1 MSALL
6 AVRHLTVRFG
16 GLTALNELSLEVRPG
31 EIVGV
36 IGPNGSGKTTLF
48 NCVTGLYRA
57 TAGSIAFGNAAS
69 GDDAPYPHDIVE
81 RGISRTFQTLR
92 VFPNLSVLENVLV
105 GLHCRRRAGVLGAIL
120 RPAWVVTEEADAAKR
135 AQELL
140 AIFGDRL
147 LPRTTWPARSLS
159 YANRR
164 RLEIARALA
173 TNPRLLL
180 LDEPTAGMNPTEKQ
194 ELTGVIRTI
203 RDSGRDGAPH
213 RARHA
218 GGDADGRPG
227 DRDELRGA
235 DRRGA
240 PRRGRA
246 GPGRGRGL
254 PRQDGERCLG
264 SGTSTPAT
272 GASACCGA

>member
-6 AVRHLTVRFG
+6 AVRQLTVRFG
-16 GLTALNELSLEVRPG
+16 GLTALHELSLEVRPG

-48 NCVTGLYRA
+48 NCITGLYRA
-57 TAGSIAFGNAAS
+57 TAGSIAFGVPPAEMAHLT
-69 GDDAPYPHDIVE
+69 PHDIVE

-92 VFPNLSVLENVLV
+92 VFPNLTVQENVLV
-105 GLHCRRRAGVLGAIL
+105 GLHCRRRAGVLGAIF
-120 RPAWVVTEEADAAKR
+120 RPAWVVTEEANATR
-135 AQELL
+135 RVQELL

-147 LPRTTWPARSLS
+147 LPRITWPARSLS

-180 LDEPTAGMNPTEKQ
+180 LDEPTAGMNPTEKR

-203 RDSGRDGAPH
+203 RNTGVTVLLIEHDMRVVMQT
-213 RARHA
+213 
-218 GGDADGRPG
+218 ADRVIAMNYGERIAEGRPE
-227 DRDELRGA
+227 DVARDPVVVEAYLGKMA
-235 DRRGA
+235 DNA
-240 PRRGRA
+240 
-246 GPGRGRGL
+246 
-254 PRQDGERCLG
+254 
-264 SGTSTPAT
+264 
-272 GASACCGA
+272 

>member
-1 MSALL
+1 MNALL
-6 AVRHLTVRFG
+6 AVRHLSVQFG
-16 GLTALNELSLEVRPG
+16 GLTALNDLSLEVRPG

-48 NCVTGLYRA
+48 NCITGLYRA
-57 TAGSIAFGNAAS
+57 TAGSIVFGSPPAEVAHL
-69 GDDAPYPHDIVE
+69 APHDIVE

-120 RPAWVVTEEADAAKR
+120 RPSWVVTEEVEATR
-135 AQELL
+135 RVRELL

-147 LPRTTWPARSLS
+147 LPRATWPARSLS

-164 RLEIARALA
+164 RLEITRALA
-173 TNPRLLL
+173 TNPQLLL

-203 RDSGRDGAPH
+203 RDRGVTVLLIEHDMRVVMQT
-213 RARHA
+213 
-218 GGDADGRPG
+218 ADRVIAMNYGERIAEGRP
-227 DRDELRGA
+227 DEVARDPVVVEAYLGKMASGA
-235 DRRGA
+235 
-240 PRRGRA
+240 
-246 GPGRGRGL
+246 
-254 PRQDGERCLG
+254 
-264 SGTSTPAT
+264 
-272 GASACCGA
+272 

>member
-1 MSALL
+1 
-6 AVRHLTVRFG
+6 VRT
-16 GLTALNELSLEVRPG
+16 G

-48 NCVTGLYRA
+48 NCITGLYRA
-57 TAGSIAFGNAAS
+57 TAGSIAFGNPPAEMAHL
-69 GDDAPYPHDIVE
+69 APHDIVA

-120 RPAWVVTEEADAAKR
+120 RPSWVVTEEADATR
-135 AQELL
+135 RVIELL
-140 AIFGDRL
+140 AIFGERL

-194 ELTGVIRTI
+194 ELTGVIRAI
-203 RDSGRDGAPH
+203 RDRGVTVLLIEHDMRVVMRTADRVIAMNYGERIAEGRPEEVARDPVVVEAYLGKTADGA
-213 RARHA
+213 
-218 GGDADGRPG
+218 
-227 DRDELRGA
+227 
-235 DRRGA
+235 
-240 PRRGRA
+240 
-246 GPGRGRGL
+246 
-254 PRQDGERCLG
+254 
-264 SGTSTPAT
+264 
-272 GASACCGA
+272 

>member
-6 AVRHLTVRFG
+6 DVRQLTVRFG
-16 GLTALNELSLEVRPG
+16 GLTALHELSLEVRPG

-48 NCVTGLYRA
+48 NCITGLYRA
-57 TAGSIAFGNAAS
+57 TAGSIAFGSPPAELAHL
-69 GDDAPYPHDIVE
+69 APHDIVA

-92 VFPNLSVLENVLV
+92 VFPNLTVLENVLV
-105 GLHCRRRAGVLGAIL
+105 GLHCRRRAGVLGAIF
-120 RPAWVVTEEADAAKR
+120 RPPWVVAEEADATR
-135 AQELL
+135 RVLELL

-203 RDSGRDGAPH
+203 RDREVTVVLIEHDM
-213 RARHA
+213 RVVMQT
-218 GGDADGRPG
+218 ADRVIAMNYGERIAEGRPE
-227 DRDELRGA
+227 DVARDPVVVEAYLGKMASGA
-235 DRRGA
+235 
-240 PRRGRA
+240 
-246 GPGRGRGL
+246 
-254 PRQDGERCLG
+254 
-264 SGTSTPAT
+264 
-272 GASACCGA
+272 

>member
-1 MSALL
+1 VASATALL
-6 AVRHLTVRFG
+6 AVRRLTVQFG
-16 GLTALNELSLEVRPG
+16 GLTAINDLSLEVQSG

-57 TAGSIAFGNAAS
+57 TAGSITFGSPPSEVAHLA
-69 GDDAPYPHDIVE
+69 PHDIVE
-81 RGISRTFQTLR
+81 AGISRTFQTLR

-105 GLHCRRRAGVLGAIL
+105 GVHCRRRAGVLGAIF
-120 RPAWVVTEEADAAKR
+120 RPSWVVAEEADAARR
-135 AQELL
+135 ARELL

-147 LPRTTWPARSLS
+147 LPRITWPARSLS

-173 TNPRLLL
+173 TNPSLLL

-203 RDSGRDGAPH
+203 RDRGVTVLLIEHDMRVVMQT
-213 RARHA
+213 
-218 GGDADGRPG
+218 ADRVIAMNYGERIAEGRPEEVA
-227 DRDELRGA
+227 RDPVVVEAYLGKMASGA
-235 DRRGA
+235 
-240 PRRGRA
+240 
-246 GPGRGRGL
+246 
-254 PRQDGERCLG
+254 
-264 SGTSTPAT
+264 
-272 GASACCGA
+272 

>member
-6 AVRHLTVRFG
+6 AVNQLTVRFG
-16 GLTALNELSLEVRPG
+16 GLTALNALTIEVRPG

-57 TAGSIAFGNAAS
+57 AGGSIAFGSPPAEMTGLA
-69 GDDAPYPHDIVE
+69 PHDIVE

-92 VFPNLSVLENVLV
+92 VFPNLTVLENVLV

-120 RPAWVVTEEADAAKR
+120 RPPWVVTEEANAVRRVK
-135 AQELL
+135 ELL

-147 LPRTTWPARSLS
+147 LPRTEWPARSLS

-203 RDSGRDGAPH
+203 RDRGVTVLLIEHDMRVVMQT
-213 RARHA
+213 
-218 GGDADGRPG
+218 ADRVIAMNYGERIAEGRPEEVA
-227 DRDELRGA
+227 RDPVVVEAYLGKMANGA
-235 DRRGA
+235 
-240 PRRGRA
+240 
-246 GPGRGRGL
+246 
-254 PRQDGERCLG
+254 
-264 SGTSTPAT
+264 
-272 GASACCGA
+272 

>member
-1 MSALL
+1 MSVLL

-16 GLTALNELSLEVRPG
+16 GLTALNDLSLEVRPG

-57 TAGSIAFGNAAS
+57 TTGSIAFGNPPAEVTHL
-69 GDDAPYPHDIVE
+69 DPHDIVR

-120 RPAWVVTEEADAAKR
+120 RPAWVVTEETDAAKR
-135 AQELL
+135 ALELL
-140 AIFGDRL
+140 ALFGDRL
-147 LPRTTWPARSLS
+147 LPRATWPARSLS

-203 RDSGRDGAPH
+203 RGRGVTVLLIEHDM
-213 RARHA
+213 RVVMQT
-218 GGDADGRPG
+218 ADRVIAMNYGERIAEGRP
-227 DRDELRGA
+227 DEVARNSVVVEAYLGKMVSGA
-235 DRRGA
+235 
-240 PRRGRA
+240 
-246 GPGRGRGL
+246 
-254 PRQDGERCLG
+254 
-264 SGTSTPAT
+264 
-272 GASACCGA
+272 